1 MHRFTWAFGF
11 HAMVGITRSKVIC
24 MDFLMVNAT
33 IETVCVTDFYGLI
46 MDDHGRY
53 NYI

>member
-1 MHRFTWAFGF
+1 MIFMEIDWNLWF
-11 HAMVGITRSKVIC
+11 IC